1 MFRKR
6 RRTFS
11 ESLRVKTPF
20 TSRIKEIEDPSG
32 QREIAKTEWFDEFFD
47 RVGAGWRM
55 IAKRK
60 ARVRSNHVAGLCW
73 RTPYAKSTTLA
84 PYVRITGLRIFGSR
98 RGEFRSAMCTPLP
111 VPRAISTRSLLSNAL
126 VLGPGAFFFSMT
138 LKFSSELHRRI
149 FTQTFDFGTSSW
161 NFRNQDFRFGDG
173 LKDRI

>member
-20 TSRIKEIEDPSG
+20 FSRIKEIEDPSARRG
-32 QREIAKTEWFDEFFD
+32 IAKTKQFDEFFD

-60 ARVRSNHVAGLCW
+60 ARVRSNHVARLCW

-111 VPRAISTRSLLSNAL
+111 VPRATSCDLSFRTRLYLAPVLSSFRWHWNSLLNCIIGFSRKRLILELQVGILEIKILDL
-126 VLGPGAFFFSMT
+126 VMA
-138 LKFSSELHRRI
+138 
-149 FTQTFDFGTSSW
+149 
-161 NFRNQDFRFGDG
+161 
-173 LKDRI
+173 